1 MSYAA
6 DTTVPVEEVALGKI
20 ERILARYGATS
31 FAIWSLR

>member
-6 DTTVPVEEVALGKI
+6 DTTVPVEKSRLEI